1 MESIN
6 SRTQRM
12 TDRDE
17 EKKNQRK
24 TLVNVKKE
32 KIKKSKTTK

>member
-12 TDRDE
+12 THRDG

>member
-12 TDRDE
+12 TDRHGE
-17 EKKNQRK
+17 EKNQRK
-24 TLVNVKKE
+24 TSANVKRE
-32 KIKKSKTTK
+32 KNKV